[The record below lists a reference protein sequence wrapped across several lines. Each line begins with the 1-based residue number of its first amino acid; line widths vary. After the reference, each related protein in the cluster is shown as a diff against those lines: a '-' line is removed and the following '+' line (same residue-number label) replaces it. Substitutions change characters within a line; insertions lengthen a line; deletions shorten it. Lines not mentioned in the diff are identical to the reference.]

1 MNKNQTI
8 QISNHLLNCK
18 SLRQD
23 VNMYI
28 VLNKSYKGLIL
39 CLTGLSD
46 KYKSQQANR
55 INNKHLQTS
64 ISKYNLKPK
73 TKHGVKRWEMF
84 SLGLYPVFPSKEI
97 KE

>member
-1 MNKNQTI
+1 MNKSQTI
-8 QISNHLLNCK
+8 QISNHFSLLNCK

-46 KYKSQQANR
+46 KYKCQQATR
-55 INNKHLQTS
+55 IINKHLQTNR
-64 ISKYNLKPK
+64 SKYNITKASFK
-73 TKHGVKRWEMF
+73 T
-84 SLGLYPVFPSKEI
+84 
-97 KE
+97 